1 MYNKYTYDFSGVP
14 KMNMNLNILD
24 CFEEVDTSGPS
35 INEILSKINAE
46 MMASI
51 QDEPVEPVEPV
62 QRSSRTSTS
71 SRLNKYKRYK

>member
-1 MYNKYTYDFSGVP
+1 MYNTYTYDFSGVP

-46 MMASI
+46 LLASI
-51 QDEPVEPVEPV
+51 QVEPVEPV